1 MSISK
6 TKTYLVL
13 NYSSSPVAVKT
24 KYESLLVPAGTRSEP
39 GALPFG
45 IDDIQT
51 INSNS
56 PTFKIGLLWFEEEY
70 ASDIYEELR
79 IIDWKDILTDEQIE
93 NIILNPTME
102 SLQRILNIENEAYFE
117 RVRGV
122 YMGLKNAGYDIS
134 NRVEKV
140 IEPRRLEFV
149 KKQRKSQIKLVPS
162 QTQNNEAVPTQ
173 EEFNSL
179 KDQLAAMQSM
189 IEKLTSTTEAA
200 VKVDE
205 DNGSVSEVAT
215 ETETKPTTRRTT
227 KSTVKK

>member
-173 EEFNSL
+173 KEFNSL

-189 IEKLTSTTEAA
+189 IEKLTATGVASATPKNEQVATTETQ
-200 VKVDE
+200 D
-205 DNGSVSEVAT
+205 AT
-215 ETETKPTTRRTT
+215 ETKTTRKTT
-227 KSTVKK
+227 KSTTKK